1 MSFAESNDGQPKLMP
16 PAFFATKTS
25 SGEPRACLGGD
36 RVESDAVIDLVP
48 EASCARRQEGRI
60 PDDRPPT
67 IDSQPVTALPP
78 SRTAPLVQATG
89 GMNVLGGTVNISGP
103 ITFGSSPMQGILN

>member
-1 MSFAESNDGQPKLMP
+1 MSFAESNDGQPK
-16 PAFFATKTS
+16 AFFAIYIPS

-36 RVESDAVIDLVP
+36 RVESDAVIDHT
-48 EASCARRQEGRI
+48 EEGGRG
-60 PDDRPPT
+60 P
-67 IDSQPVTALPP
+67 ALPP

-103 ITFGSSPMQGILN
+103 IPKTGRMNVLGGTVNISGPITFGSSPMQGILN